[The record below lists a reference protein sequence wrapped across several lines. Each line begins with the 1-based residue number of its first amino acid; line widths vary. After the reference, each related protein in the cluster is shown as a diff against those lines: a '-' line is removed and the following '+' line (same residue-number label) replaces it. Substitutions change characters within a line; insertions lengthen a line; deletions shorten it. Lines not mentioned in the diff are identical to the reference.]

1 MKIICVGDSLTY
13 GYPFGEKD
21 SWTGIISGKK
31 GWEMVNLGVNGE
43 SSGEILQRV
52 RKHEYFK
59 DGGSKIGSENKADK
73 VTIMCGSNDFVYDLG
88 GVNDVLANTLQMVL
102 MAKDEGIRPVVM
114 IPALCEPAQA
124 REAWMDGLGVDY
136 EKVNSQLLALG
147 KELKAAKDRF
157 DFELIDIQTGYEKY
171 HKYVDGLH
179 PTKEGYELIAQ
190 IVKEEL

>member
-1 MKIICVGDSLTY
+1 MDIQTLKEQLGAQVARRLEGTREITDEQVRQAAQEALTR
-13 GYPFGEKD
+13 
-21 SWTGIISGKK
+21 
-31 GWEMVNLGVNGE
+31 L
-43 SSGEILQRV
+43 
-52 RKHEYFK
+52 
-59 DGGSKIGSENKADK
+59 
-73 VTIMCGSNDFVYDLG
+73 LG
-88 GVNDVLANTLQMVL
+88 GEYLSVSDRRELVNEVLNRMKKLVL
-102 MAKDEGIRPVVM
+102 MAKEEGIRPVVI